1 MQPFGHN
8 TWAEKWGLLVPPILG
23 GGVSWELGPHL
34 TQCGL
39 GRGLYLPIKW
49 HLDPSSRLATTDMGQ
64 KLGLSLLGKGS
75 CECDPIQHNVAGVK
89 AYLCAK
95 FHHDLS
101 NRLATIHQRSMQTD
115 RTTGR

>member
-8 TWAEKWGLLVPPILG
+8 TWAEKWGLLVPPVLG
-23 GGVSWELGPHL
+23 EAVSWELGPHL

-64 KLGLSLLGKGS
+64 KLGVVPFGEG
-75 CECDPIQHNVAGVK
+75 E
-89 AYLCAK
+89 LCP
-95 FHHDLS
+95 HPTQCGWCRDLPPCQVS
-101 NRLATIHQRSMQTD
+101 S
-115 RTTGR
+115 

>member
-8 TWAEKWGLLVPPILG
+8 TWGDKWGLLVPPVLG
-23 GGVSWELGPHL
+23 GGVSWQLGPHL

-64 KLGLSLLGKGS
+64 KLGKGS
-75 CECDPIQHNVAGVK
+75 YDPIQHNVAGVK
-89 AYLCAK
+89 AYLRAK
-95 FHHDLS
+95 FHHDPS
-101 NRLATIHQRSMQTD
+101 NRLATIHQRFIQTD
-115 RTTGR
+115 RTTVR